1 MAKKHLSER
10 PWWKLIV
17 QIMTIFTGL
26 AALGIAVWVGVS
38 QLKEMQKRPFL
49 SLAFIREDAISTYYS
64 YSLFLSR
71 EETAKKQT
79 FTFGVVN
86 SGPIASVGGK
96 VLLAIPFFLKVDD
109 SILQLV
115 KRGKSGVDPIRRR
128 PDLDNAFGGSV
139 VFEIPFGSIYAAG
152 NFQDVVTFKLSMPD
166 TNLARFREDGEIA
179 WPLVY
184 KILADDDDDSYRH
197 RWLWV
202 YFGIDEKSSKAEK
215 LKKRNY
221 EKNLPKKG
229 FRP

>member
-49 SLAFIREDAISTYYS
+49 SLAFIREDATSTYYS

-71 EETAKKQT
+71 EEIAKKQT

-109 SILQLV
+109 SSLQLV

-128 PDLDNAFGGSV
+128 DCPTLC
-139 VFEIPFGSIYAAG
+139 
-152 NFQDVVTFKLSMPD
+152 
-166 TNLARFREDGEIA
+166 
-179 WPLVY
+179 
-184 KILADDDDDSYRH
+184 
-197 RWLWV
+197 
-202 YFGIDEKSSKAEK
+202 
-215 LKKRNY
+215 
-221 EKNLPKKG
+221 
-229 FRP
+229 